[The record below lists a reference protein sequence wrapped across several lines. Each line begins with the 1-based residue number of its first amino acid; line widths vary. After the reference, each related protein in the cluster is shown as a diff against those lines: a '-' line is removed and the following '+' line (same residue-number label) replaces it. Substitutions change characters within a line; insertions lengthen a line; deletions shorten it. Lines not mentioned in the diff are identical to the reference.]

1 MSSDTQVLKRSDGRF
16 MNAFK
21 SKSGLIIAL
30 AALILIFGI
39 LTGWRFLEPAN
50 VINLIRTVSLYAP
63 VAFGMTLCLI
73 IGGIDL
79 SVGALCAVASTY
91 SAGLIVDFNINM
103 GLAAIIGIGMATLMG
118 VINGLLISRTT
129 MPPFI
134 VTLSM
139 MQAARGVA
147 YIYSAGKPIRTPV
160 EFGDFGNGYLFDVI
174 PYPILVMVAVMIV
187 MLILLNKTK
196 FGRNIYAIGGNR
208 EAARFSGIPVRLTT
222 QWVYII
228 SGLLCGICGV
238 IWASRLYSGQPTL
251 GEGAE
256 MDAIASAVVGG
267 TSMAGGSGSIGGTL
281 LGAFI
286 IQTLTTGLNYLN
298 VPFYFQYVVIGVVI
312 ILAVY
317 VDILRQ
323 SKQK

>member
-1 MSSDTQVLKRSDGRF
+1 MSNNSNSMTLGKNRAAYAV
-16 MNAFK
+16 K

-30 AALILIFGI
+30 AGIFLIFII
-39 LTGWRFLEPAN
+39 LTKGRFVEPAN
-50 VINLIRTVSLYAP
+50 LVNLVRTVSLYAP
-63 VAFGMTLCLI
+63 VAFAMTLCLI

-91 SAGLIVDFNINM
+91 CAGLIVDFNMNM
-103 GLAAIIGIGMATLMG
+103 GLAAVIGIGMATLMG
-118 VINGLLISRTT
+118 LINGLLISKTI

-147 YIYSAGKPIRTPV
+147 YIYSAGKPIRTPT
-160 EFGDFGNGYLFDVI
+160 EFGSFGNGYLFDVI
-174 PYPILVMVAVMIV
+174 PYSIIVMIV
-187 MLILLNKTK
+187 VMLVMLVLLNKTK

-208 EAARFSGIPVRLTT
+208 EAARFSGIHVQFTT
-222 QWVYII
+222 MWVYIL
-228 SGLLCGICGV
+228 SGFLCGICGV

-286 IQTLTTGLNYLN
+286 IQTLTTGLNYMN
-298 VPFYFQYVVIGVVI
+298 VPFYFQYVVRGVVI

-317 VDILRQ
+317 IDIVRKN
-323 SKQK
+323 KQK